1 MLVFSDNKK
10 IHQGNKMIRLSTSI
24 KSAILIATLSPTLA
38 FAKTTLIT
46 NIQGYTITGSELE
59 SFAAIAFTDDKIDKI
74 YSATDA
80 LPNTKNLTVIDGKG
94 KTLIPGLIDS
104 HGHIL
109 NYGLSL
115 LRADLVNSA
124 SEQDAV
130 NKTLAYAKA
139 NAGLTWIQGRGW
151 NQTQWPSNAFPNAES
166 LDQHFIEQPVW
177 LERVDGHAGWA
188 NSKAMALAG
197 ITKDTVSPDGGEII
211 KDKNGLPT
219 GVFIDNAMALIN
231 DSIAPLTIE
240 QQKQVLV
247 KAMDSLASYGLTS
260 VHDAGID
267 TDNLN
272 AFKELSQDQAMSIRV
287 NAMLYLPSAK
297 WQQTL
302 ANGQYRSKDDMLT
315 FNSVKIQTDGAL
327 GSRGAALIEDYS
339 DHPGH
344 KGLLLNTPKEFEHLV
359 NTSMRQ
365 GYQVNSHAIGDN
377 ANKLVLDTYEKQI
390 KATNTKALRHR
401 VEHAQVLRLED
412 IPRFAALDLIAAMQA
427 THATSD
433 KNMAQDRL
441 GSSRMLGAYAWRK
454 LLDANVMIAAGS
466 DFPVESPNPFFGLH
480 ASITRQDHTNN
491 PEGGWFADQKMTP
504 LEAFRSFTLD
514 AAYSGHQENIIGS
527 LAKGKKADFVL
538 LDNNLFTMPEQN
550 IWQISVDRTWVNG
563 KLVYQK

>member
-1 MLVFSDNKK
+1 MLIFSNNKK
-10 IHQGNKMIRLSTSI
+10 VHQGNTMIRLSTSI
-24 KSAILIATLSPTLA
+24 KSAILIATLSPTLV

-59 SFAAIAFTDDKIDKI
+59 SFAAVAFTDDKIDKI
-74 YSATDA
+74 YSATDT
-80 LPNTKNLTVIDGKG
+80 LPSTKNLTVIDGKG

-124 SEQDAV
+124 SEQSAV

-151 NQTQWPSNAFPNAES
+151 NQTQWPSNAFPKAES
-166 LDQHFIEQPVW
+166 LDKYFIEQPVW

-188 NSKAMALAG
+188 NTKAMALAG
-197 ITKDTVSPDGGEII
+197 ITKDTVSPEGGEII

-231 DSIAPLTIE
+231 DSIAPLTIK

-272 AFKELSQDQAMSIRV
+272 AFKELSQEQAMSIRV

-344 KGLLLNTPKEFEHLV
+344 KGLLLNTPKEFQHLV

-377 ANKLVLDTYEKQI
+377 ANKLVLDTYEKMI
-390 KATNTKALRHR
+390 KSTNTKALRHR

-441 GSSRMLGAYAWRK
+441 GPNRMLGAYAWKK
-454 LLDANVMIAAGS
+454 LLDAKVMIAAGS

-480 ASITRQDHTNN
+480 ASITRQDHTNS
-491 PEGGWFADQKMTP
+491 PKGGWFADQKMTP

-514 AAYSGHQENIIGS
+514 AAYAGHQEDIIGS

-538 LDNNLFTMPEQN
+538 LDSNLFTMPEQN
-550 IWQISVDRTWVNG
+550 IWQISVDKTWVNG

>member
-1 MLVFSDNKK
+1 MNS
-10 IHQGNKMIRLSTSI
+10 LSNTV
-24 KSAILIATLSPTLA
+24 KTALFIATISPTLV

-46 NIQGYTITGSELE
+46 NIKGYTISDNSLE
-59 SFAAIAFTDDKIDKI
+59 SFTAIAFTDDKIDNI
-74 YSATDA
+74 YSATDK
-80 LPNTKNLTVIDGKG
+80 LPTAKNLTVIDGEG

-109 NYGLSL
+109 SYGLSL

-124 SEQDAV
+124 SEQDAI
-130 NKTLAYAKA
+130 NKTLAYAKS
-139 NAGLTWIQGRGW
+139 NTELTWIQGRGW
-151 NQTQWPSNAFPNAES
+151 NQTQWPSNAFPSAKS
-166 LDQHFIEQPVW
+166 LDRHFPDQPVW

-188 NSKAMALAG
+188 NSKAMAMAG
-197 ITKDTVSPDGGEII
+197 ITKDTVSPKGGEII
-211 KDKNGLPT
+211 KDENGMPT
-219 GVFIDNAMALIN
+219 GVFIDNAMALIDN
-231 DSIAPLTIE
+231 GIAPLTIK

-247 KAMDSLASYGLTS
+247 KAMDSLASFGLTS

-267 TDNLN
+267 TDNLT
-272 AFKELSQDQAMSIRV
+272 AFKELSQEHAMSIRV

-302 ANGQYRSKDDMLT
+302 AGGKYRSKDDMFT
-315 FNSVKIQTDGAL
+315 FNSVKIQADGAL

-339 DHPGH
+339 DHSGH
-344 KGLLLNTPKEFEHLV
+344 KGLLLNTPKEFEELV

-365 GYQVNSHAIGDN
+365 GFQVNSHAIGDN
-377 ANKLVLDTYEKQI
+377 ANKLVLDTYETYI
-390 KATNTKALRHR
+390 KATKSKDLRHR
-401 VEHAQVLRLED
+401 VEHAQVLRIAD
-412 IPRFAALDLIAAMQA
+412 IPRFAELDIIAAMQA

-441 GSSRMLGAYAWRK
+441 GPTRILGAYAWRK
-454 LLDANVMIAAGS
+454 LLDANAIIAAGS

-480 ASITRQDHTNN
+480 ASITRQDHKNS
-491 PEGGWFADQKMTP
+491 PQGGWFADQKMTP

-550 IWQISVDRTWVNG
+550 IWQIGVEKTWVNG
-563 KLVYQK
+563 KLVYKK